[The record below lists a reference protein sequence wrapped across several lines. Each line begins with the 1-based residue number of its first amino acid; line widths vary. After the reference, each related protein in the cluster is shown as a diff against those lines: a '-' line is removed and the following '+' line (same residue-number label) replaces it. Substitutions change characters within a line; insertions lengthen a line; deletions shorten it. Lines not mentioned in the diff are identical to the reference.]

1 MFRIE
6 LFIIRSQLADLLVNF
21 LYMQDAN
28 IPRANA
34 SLPNTR
40 LSRIPGE
47 FCAARQTLW
56 IQVSTRAEIK

>member
-1 MFRIE
+1 
-6 LFIIRSQLADLLVNF
+6 
-21 LYMQDAN
+21 MQDAN